1 MVPGAKRSS
10 PGKTADPFS
19 GADDINGLMNLPSHK
34 QPEEPEYLL
43 AGAVRHARE
52 AVLITTAQLDPPGP
66 EIVYVNEAFCRMTGY
81 AREEVIGATP
91 RILQGSKTDRPQLDR
106 LRRQLSLGEPF
117 DGEIVNYRK
126 DGSEYVIEWYI
137 VPLRNRA
144 GEITHW
150 MASQRDVTERKV
162 LEEQLR
168 YQILHDPL
176 TGLPNRVLF
185 MERLEHALSL
195 ADRNPRLNAVLFVDL
210 DDFKVVNDSLG
221 HEAGD
226 DLLVQVAERLRA
238 SLRSEDT
245 VARFGGDEFGILLE
259 DVPAASYVT
268 DIAERIIERLHE
280 TFVSG
285 GRDLTITCSIGIVL
299 AASSR
304 EPARELLR
312 KADLAMYEA
321 KREGKTHFA
330 RELLRKADLAMS
342 GAKGKGKARFQMFD
356 PGMNARTLKRL
367 GLKSA
372 LRRALDR
379 EEFVVHYQPKVS
391 IETGNILGLEA
402 LVRWEHP
409 ELGLVRPS
417 EFISVAE
424 DTGLIVD
431 IGRWVLKETC
441 AQVRLWQDRF
451 PSESSLQANVNLSAR
466 QFHQPDLA
474 GDIAEVL
481 EESDLDPQN
490 LELEI
495 TETVAMEDARATL
508 VILGDLKSLGVGLA
522 IDDFGTGYSSLAYLK
537 RFSVDTLKIDRLFVA
552 GVGESAEDEVIV
564 TAMIGLARDLGLRAI
579 PEGVETFEQL
589 QRLRELGCD
598 VAQGF
603 YFSRPLP
610 TEEVDAL
617 LRRNLLGGSSWG
629 LRDPS

>member
-1 MVPGAKRSS
+1 
-10 PGKTADPFS
+10 
-19 GADDINGLMNLPSHK
+19 MNLPSRK
-34 QPEEPEYLL
+34 QLEEPEYLL
-43 AGAVRHARE
+43 ADAMRLVRE
-52 AVLITTAQLDPPGP
+52 AILITTAQLDPPGP
-66 EIVYVNEAFCRMTGY
+66 EIVYVNEGFCRMTGY
-81 AREEVIGATP
+81 AREEVIGETP
-91 RILQGSKTDRPQLDR
+91 RILQGPKTDRAQLDR

-117 DGEIVNYRK
+117 DGEILNYRK
-126 DGSEYVIEWYI
+126 DGSEYVIEWYV

-144 GEITHW
+144 GEITYW
-150 MASQRDVTERKV
+150 MASQRDVTERKA
-162 LEEQLR
+162 LEEQFR
-168 YQILHDPL
+168 YQIFHDSL

-185 MERLEHALSL
+185 VERLEHALSL
-195 ADRNPRLNAVLFVDL
+195 ANRNPRLNAVLFVDL

-259 DVPAASYVT
+259 GVLGASYVT
-268 DIAERIIERLHE
+268 DVAERIIERLHE
-280 TFVSG
+280 PFFAG
-285 GRDLTITCSIGIVL
+285 GRELTITCSIGIVL

-312 KADLAMYEA
+312 KADIAMYEA

-330 RELLRKADLAMS
+330 RELLRKADIAMS
-342 GAKGKGKARFQMFD
+342 GAKGSGKARYQMFD
-356 PGMNARTLKRL
+356 PGMNARILKRL

-391 IETGNILGLEA
+391 LETGKILGLEA

-409 ELGLVRPS
+409 EYGLVPPS

-441 AQVRLWQDRF
+441 VQVRLWQDRF
-451 PSESSLQANVNLSAR
+451 PSPSPLQANVNLSAR

-481 EESDLDPQN
+481 EETNLDPQN

-495 TETVAMEDARATL
+495 TETVVMEDARAAL
-508 VILGDLKSLGVGLA
+508 VILGALKSLGVGLA

-552 GVGESAEDEVIV
+552 GLGESAEDEVIV
-564 TAMIGLARDLGLRAI
+564 AAMIGLARDLNLTAI

-589 QRLRELGCD
+589 QRLRELRCD

-603 YFSRPLP
+603 YFSKPLP
-610 TEEVDAL
+610 TEEVGAL
-617 LRRNLLGGSSWG
+617 LRRNLLGGGSWG
-629 LRDPS
+629 SQNLS

>member
-1 MVPGAKRSS
+1 MKPQRREK
-10 PGKTADPFS
+10 K
-19 GADDINGLMNLPSHK
+19 HK
-34 QPEEPEYLL
+34 EPAHLL
-43 AGAVRHARE
+43 TDAMRHARE
-52 AVLITTAQLDPPGP
+52 AVLITTAELDPPGP
-66 EIVYVNEAFCRMTGY
+66 EIVYVNEGFCRMTGY
-81 AREEVIGATP
+81 ARAEVIGETP
-91 RILQGSKTDRPQLDR
+91 RILHGPKTDRAQLDR
-106 LRRQLSLGEPF
+106 LRHQLSLEQPF
-117 DGEIVNYRK
+117 DGETINYRK

-137 VPLRNRA
+137 VPLRDTA
-144 GEITHW
+144 GKITHW
-150 MASQRDVTERKV
+150 MAIQRDVTERKV

-168 YQILHDPL
+168 HQVLHDPL

-185 MERLEHALSL
+185 MELLEHALSL
-195 ADRNPRLNAVLFVDL
+195 ANRNPRLNAVLFVDL

-245 VARFGGDEFGILLE
+245 AARFGGDEFGILLE
-259 DVPAASYVT
+259 GVLGANYVT
-268 DIAERIIERLHE
+268 DVAERIIKRLDE
-280 TFVSG
+280 PFVAG
-285 GRDLTITCSIGIVL
+285 ARELTITCSIGIVL

-304 EPARELLR
+304 ETASELLR
-312 KADLAMYEA
+312 KADIAMYEA
-321 KREGKTHFA
+321 KREGKIHFA
-330 RELLRKADLAMS
+330 SELLRKADIAMS
-342 GAKGKGKARFQMFD
+342 GAKGRGKARYQMFD

-391 IETGNILGLEA
+391 LETGNILGLEA
-402 LVRWEHP
+402 LVRWERP
-409 ELGLVRPS
+409 EYGLVPPS
-417 EFISVAE
+417 EFIPVAE
-424 DTGLIVD
+424 DTGLIID

-441 AQVRLWQDRF
+441 VQVRLWQDRF
-451 PSESSLQANVNLSAR
+451 PSESPLQANVNLSAR

-481 EESDLDPQN
+481 EETNLDPQN

-495 TETVAMEDARATL
+495 TETVVMEDAQAAL
-508 VILGDLKSLGVGLA
+508 VILGALKSLGVGLA

-537 RFSVDTLKIDRLFVA
+537 RFPVDTLKIDRLFVT
-552 GVGESAEDEVIV
+552 GLGESVEDEVIV
-564 TAMIGLARDLGLRAI
+564 AAMIGLARDLGLTAI

-589 QRLRELGCD
+589 QRLRELRCD

-617 LRRNLLGGSSWG
+617 LRRNLLGGGSWG
-629 LRDPS
+629 PQDPT